1 MSAMEGMDEKKMED
15 VAEHY
20 LKRHKI
26 MPLFENI
33 TARLVF
39 ERPG

>member
-1 MSAMEGMDEKKMED
+1 MQIGKMEEE
-15 VAEHY
+15 AEQY

-26 MPLFENI
+26 LPLFENI

>member
-1 MSAMEGMDEKKMED
+1 MED
-15 VAEHY
+15 RKTEDEAEQY

-26 MPLFENI
+26 LPLFENI

-39 ERPG
+39 ERPGNI